1 MPTIKHAEVTNLTK
15 YDYCMQDLLLYQLP
29 ENAHFY
35 SELVGHVEEA
45 SQHTSGQAHA
55 TVSALFTK
63 FDAARLERVVGAA
76 RAKKML
82 KAEAKTFLY
91 C

>member
-1 MPTIKHAEVTNLTK
+1 M
-15 YDYCMQDLLLYQLP
+15 
-29 ENAHFY
+29 
-35 SELVGHVEEA
+35 EEA
-45 SQHTSGQAHA
+45 SQHTSGQTHA
-55 TVSALFTK
+55 TVSALFSR
-63 FDAARLERVVGAA
+63 FDAHRLERVVGAA

>member
-1 MPTIKHAEVTNLTK
+1 
-15 YDYCMQDLLLYQLP
+15 MQDLLFYQLP

-45 SQHTSGQAHA
+45 SQHTSGQTHA
-55 TVSALFTK
+55 TVSALFSK
-63 FDAARLERVVGAA
+63 FDDARLERVVGAA